1 MINEQ
6 HLALLMSL
14 TDIRGIK
21 ELRSFLIYEIQK
33 IPLVSEVA
41 LYQRRKCR
49 PLDDLASMD
58 AKDFFYF
65 LIHAD
70 GSIEETPTYE
80 FCARYEFGSSPVLS
94 YSDKE
99 LSTYPLQIDSETTEY
114 LIFQLRKYD
123 KEIMLFFEALLHL
136 YKNCMALLLAAETD
150 KLTGLR
156 NRQSFHRVF
165 DHNFIS
171 RLSIST
177 TNSKQSDSS
186 CFAMLD
192 IDYFKSVNDEYGHLE
207 GDEVLILFAQLM
219 KTEFRDSDYLF
230 RYGGEEFAVILAS
243 TEPSEA
249 LEALERF
256 RIVIETYRYPKVGAK
271 TVSIGFTTANVGTE
285 ISIIVDQADR
295 ALYYSKE
302 NGRNQTNY
310 YHDLIKLKKIEP
322 NG

>member
-1 MINEQ
+1 
-6 HLALLMSL
+6 
-14 TDIRGIK
+14 
-21 ELRSFLIYEIQK
+21 
-33 IPLVSEVA
+33 
-41 LYQRRKCR
+41 
-49 PLDDLASMD
+49 
-58 AKDFFYF
+58 
-65 LIHAD
+65 
-70 GSIEETPTYE
+70 
-80 FCARYEFGSSPVLS
+80 
-94 YSDKE
+94 
-99 LSTYPLQIDSETTEY
+99 
-114 LIFQLRKYD
+114 
-123 KEIMLFFEALLHL
+123 
-136 YKNCMALLLAAETD
+136 MALLLAAETD